1 MNDAMP
7 QDADRRLP
15 AGEEIFLDHVGHFV
29 SDVQAAA
36 DALFRIGFLPTPL
49 SRQANPDPAGGAPQP
64 NGIANITIMLDR
76 GYLEILFKTAETPF
90 TRDFDALLERYQ
102 GVRLAAFS
110 VTDAAAA
117 HARLS
122 GSGFALQ
129 PLVSMQRPVKTVEG
143 DDIAAF
149 TIARPAPGAMPEG
162 RIQILTHRTESTVW
176 QPRWLNHP
184 IGATALLDMVIATT
198 DTEEAAT
205 RFGRFLGRDIRRNRV
220 GPVVCLDR
228 GRVQFVAAEMLTEYF
243 PGIAVPDMPFMAVY
257 GLAVRS
263 LDQTAS
269 RLRQSRIPFY
279 AQQGSVVVSFPEA
292 VGAGAWVFVENAADL
307 PWRR

>member
-1 MNDAMP
+1 MNDTMP

-15 AGEEIFLDHVGHFV
+15 AGGEIFLDHVGHFV

-49 SRQANPDPAGGAPQP
+49 SRQANPDPAGGPPQP
-64 NGIANITIMLDR
+64 NGIANIAIMLDR
-76 GYLEILFKTAETPF
+76 GYLEILFKTAETSF

-122 GSGFALQ
+122 GSGFAMQ

-149 TIARPAPGAMPEG
+149 TIARPAPGMPEG
-162 RIQILTHRTESTVW
+162 RIQILTHRTEPTVW

-198 DTEEAAT
+198 DAEEAAT

-228 GRVQFVAAEMLTEYF
+228 GRVQFVAAEMLAEHF
-243 PGIAVPDMPFMAVY
+243 PGIPVPDMPFMAVY

-263 LDQTAS
+263 LEQTAS
-269 RLRQSRIPFY
+269 RLRQSRVPFY
-279 AQQGSVVVSFPEA
+279 AQQGSMVVSFPDA
-292 VGAGAWVFVENAADL
+292 VGAGAWVFVENATDL

>member
-1 MNDAMP
+1 MNEAMP
-7 QDADRRLP
+7 QDAERRLP
-15 AGEEIFLDHVGHFV
+15 VGEEIFLDHVGHFV

-49 SRQANPDPAGGAPQP
+49 SRQANPDPAGGPPQP

-90 TRDFDALLERYQ
+90 TRDFDVLLARYQ

-129 PLVSMQRPVKTVEG
+129 PLVSMQRQVKTVGG

-149 TIARPAPGAMPEG
+149 TIARPAPGTMPEG
-162 RIQILTHRTESTVW
+162 RIQILTHRTEPTVW
-176 QPRWLNHP
+176 QPRWLTHP
-184 IGATALLDMVIATT
+184 IGVTALLDMVIATT
-198 DTEEAAT
+198 DTEEAAN

-228 GRVQFVAAEMLTEYF
+228 GRVQFVAAEMLAEHF

-263 LDQTAS
+263 LWETAG
-269 RLRQSRIPFY
+269 RLRQARVPFY
-279 AQQGSVVVSFPEA
+279 AQQGAMVVAFPEA